1 MFIKITKAGGY
12 EYAKIVH
19 NYREN
24 GKIKQKVLLNLGRID
39 ELKNDPSFIN
49 LVDKLQKVFLNPCEK
64 TNSIKFSPEDVSE
77 GIIKNWGYIVYRK
90 LWEKLEIDKFLNKHC
105 SCKSKIK
112 FDIDKI
118 AFLMTLQRLIPPM
131 SKLQTYC
138 NKNRYFG
145 FEEDIDLNQ
154 LYRGLDILAQIK
166 EDLELYLYH
175 KNRNLFNMVVDIVFY
190 DVTTF
195 YFESIKQDSLRDF
208 GFSKD
213 NKINEVQVVMGMLV
227 DKKVRPV
234 GYELFPGDTVDSK
247 TMIEVLRK
255 LKEKFCI
262 DQVIIVADRGLNS
275 KLNLKMIKEAGYDYI
290 VASRLKN
297 MSKEVLDIVFEEK
310 GYQIL
315 EGKKCGFDEEVFGEE
330 FKFKVVERENIIKT
344 GEGEIFKIPENLI
357 ITYSSKRAR
366 KDKED
371 RQRLIE
377 KAKEFLEKP
386 GNVKAAEKR
395 GGRKYL
401 RRISESERY
410 ILDEE
415 AIKRDEKFD
424 GFYAI
429 QASRKEMD
437 VTKVLNAYHDLWKI
451 EQSFRVMKSC
461 LKVRPIFHWTE
472 RRISGHFVVCYLAFL
487 LERTLE
493 YSLRSCGKEIS
504 SEKIKEAI
512 DSMNFMEIEING
524 KRYLIKQKTE
534 GEAEGIL
541 KVMKIREPKNFIT
554 YEEGL
559 ELISTRK

>member
-1 MFIKITKAGGY
+1 MFLKITKAGGY

-24 GKIKQKVLLNLGRID
+24 GKIKQKVLFNLGRID

-49 LVDKLQKVFLNPCEK
+49 LVDKLQKIFLSSSEE
-64 TNSIKFSPEDVSE
+64 TGSIKLFPEDVSE

-90 LWEKLEIDKFLNKHC
+90 LWEELEIDRFLKQYISQN
-105 SCKSKIK
+105 SRIK
-112 FDIDKI
+112 FDIDKV
-118 AFLMTLQRLIPPM
+118 AFLMTVQRLIQPV
-131 SKLQTYC
+131 SKLQTYYR
-138 NKNRYFG
+138 KNRYFG

-175 KNRNLFNMVVDIVFY
+175 KNRDLFNMVVDVVFY

-195 YFESIKQDSLRDF
+195 YFESIKQDDLRDF

-213 NKINEVQVVMGMLV
+213 NKVNEVQVVMGMLV
-227 DKKVRPV
+227 DKEGRPV

-255 LKEKFCI
+255 LKDKFCI
-262 DQVIIVADRGLNS
+262 DQVIIVADKGLNS
-275 KLNLKMIKEAGYDYI
+275 KLNLKLIKEAGYDYI

-297 MSKEVLDIVFEEK
+297 MSKEILDRV
-310 GYQIL
+310 
-315 EGKKCGFDEEVFGEE
+315 FDEEGYQVLEEKKWRFDREIFGEE
-330 FKFKVVERENIIKT
+330 FRFKVIERENIIKT

-357 ITYSSKRAR
+357 ITYSSKRAK

-371 RQRLIE
+371 RQRLVE
-377 KAKEFLEKP
+377 KAKELLERP
-386 GNVKAAEKR
+386 GNVRAAEKR

-401 RRISESERY
+401 RRISESEEY
-410 ILDEE
+410 VLDEE

-429 QASRKEMD
+429 QTSKKEMS
-437 VTKVLNAYHDLWKI
+437 VTEVLNAYHDLWKI

-472 RRISGHFVVCYLAFL
+472 KRIRGHFVVCYLAFL

-493 YSLRSCGKEIS
+493 YSLRAKWKELS
-504 SEKIKEAI
+504 SDRIKEAI
-512 DSMNFMEIEING
+512 GSMNFVEIEING
-524 KRYLIKQKTE
+524 KKYLIKQKIE
-534 GEAEGIL
+534 EEAEDIL
-541 KVMKIREPKNFIT
+541 KVMKIKAPKNFIT
-554 YEEGL
+554 YEEGM
-559 ELISTRK
+559 ELISMRK